1 MQSGGFLGRLLK
13 PLLKTGLSLM
23 KNLRKPWGKN
33 VLIPLGLTAASAA
46 DTGVHKKILRL
57 RVRTLIISNEQIDD
71 IMKIVKSQED
81 SGSFIKFVKETC
93 KNEAKKQK
101 GGFLSM
107 LLGALGTILTDEGI
121 KAKLSGRGVRTSERT
136 IRASQDLECCL
147 IL

>member
-1 MQSGGFLGRLLK
+1 M
-13 PLLKTGLSLM
+13 
-23 KNLRKPWGKN
+23 
-33 VLIPLGLTAASAA
+33 TAASAA

-81 SGSFIKFVKETC
+81 SGSFNKFVKETC